1 MASRNEV
8 SGIPKN
14 ATSIFPEETVLG
26 IQEVTVT
33 PARTIATSAGFNIS
47 NFKYNALTSGLLRPT
62 LYDVL
67 IKNHTKAKEY
77 SFLTE
82 NVALP
87 SVGMD
92 TQAIRRYGYGPLE
105 YVPFRPVFQD
115 SVRMNLITQSSK
127 SNVLSDFLIEIS
139 NISPFMNYSTM
150 RSQIASSGQSV
161 SLFPYE
167 VQYKKDIEFDIS
179 VMIYNEKKEDVMTY
193 TFKNCYAKQIGG
205 IDLGWGNTDQY
216 VRTSVD
222 FAFTDFGIDSAPNS
236 KMNDLLNQS
245 IEATLAATL
254 PAQIENLSNF
264 VPDGIRTQT
273 NSAAPT
279 GEPTNPYTTTLT

>member
-1 MASRNEV
+1 MISKNEI

-14 ATSIFPEETVLG
+14 ATSVFPQETVLG

-62 LYDVL
+62 LYNVL

-139 NISPFMNYSTM
+139 NISPFMNYGTM
-150 RSQIASSGQSV
+150 RSQIASSGQFV
-161 SLFPYE
+161 GPFPYE
-167 VQYKKDIEFDIS
+167 VQYKKDIEFDID
-179 VMIYNEKKEDVMTY
+179 VLIYNEKKEDVMTY

-216 VRTSVD
+216 VITSID
-222 FAFTDFGIDSAPNS
+222 FAFRYFGIDSAP
-236 KMNDLLNQS
+236 KTNDLDQR
-245 IEATLAATL
+245 IEAALAATL
-254 PAQIENLSNF
+254 PTQIENLANF

-279 GEPTNPYTTTLT
+279 GEPNHYNITSA

>member
-1 MASRNEV
+1 MA
-8 SGIPKN
+8 
-14 ATSIFPEETVLG
+14 
-26 IQEVTVT
+26 
-33 PARTIATSAGFNIS
+33 FNIS
-47 NFKYNALTSGLLRPT
+47 EFITNVFPSTGAGPIKPSLYN
-62 LYDVL
+62 VL
-67 IKNHTKAKEY
+67 IKNHTKIKEY

-115 SVRMNLITQSSK
+115 SVRMSLITQSSK

-139 NISPFMNYSTM
+139 NISPFMNYGNM

-161 SLFPYE
+161 SPFPYE
-167 VQYKKDIEFDIS
+167 VQYKKDIEFDID
-179 VMIYNEKKEDVMTY
+179 VMIYNEKQEDVMTY

-236 KMNDLLNQS
+236 KTNDLDQR
-245 IEATLAATL
+245 IEAALAATL
-254 PAQIENLSNF
+254 PTQIENLANF

-279 GEPTNPYTTTLT
+279 GEPNHYNSTSA

>member
-1 MASRNEV
+1 MA
-8 SGIPKN
+8 
-14 ATSIFPEETVLG
+14 
-26 IQEVTVT
+26 
-33 PARTIATSAGFNIS
+33 FNIS
-47 NFKYNALTSGLLRPT
+47 EFITNVFPRTGAGPLKPSLYN
-62 LYDVL
+62 VL
-67 IKNHTKAKEY
+67 IKNHTKIKEY

-115 SVRMNLITQSSK
+115 SVRMSLITQSSK

-139 NISPFMNYSTM
+139 NISPFMNYGNM
-150 RSQIASSGQSV
+150 RSKINRSGKGFS
-161 SLFPYE
+161 PYE
-167 VQYKKDIEFDIS
+167 VQYKKDIEFDID
-179 VMIYNEKKEDVMTY
+179 VMIYNEKQEDVMTY

-216 VRTSVD
+216 VRTSID
-222 FAFTDFGIDSAPNS
+222 FAFRDFGIDSAPNS
-236 KMNDLLNQS
+236 KMNDLDQR
-245 IEATLAATL
+245 IEASLAATL
-254 PAQIENLSNF
+254 PTQIENLSNF

-279 GEPTNPYTTTLT
+279 GEPTNPYTTLT